1 MRLVAANGTMTDSVS
16 ARQIREMF
24 DRLADRYDVLN
35 TIFSLDRDRAWRRR
49 AAALAELR
57 PGDTALDLCTG
68 TGKLAH
74 ELLRYV
80 RPGGR
85 VIGID
90 FSEAMLSR
98 ARQRDSEVEF
108 QAGDVMS
115 LPHSDRSVQAVTIGF
130 GLRNLVD
137 RDRALREMF
146 RVLTPGRRIVI
157 LEFSPPQRGWMAR
170 FYVLYLSRVIPAVA
184 SLVRPRDG
192 EAYRYL
198 AESVEAFPSPLQLAR
213 QMEAAGFTDVTFQRM
228 TFGIVS
234 LHVGKRS
241 GG

>member
-1 MRLVAANGTMTDSVS
+1 MVANRAEADS
-16 ARQIREMF
+16 IRTMF
-24 DRLADRYDVLN
+24 DRIAGRYDLLN
-35 TIFSLDRDRAWRRR
+35 TIFSLHRDRAWRRR

-74 ELLRYV
+74 ELLRYI

-90 FSEAMLSR
+90 FSAAMLDR
-98 ARQRDSEVEF
+98 ARQRHPEIEF
-108 QAGDVMS
+108 QLGDVTS
-115 LPHSDRSVQAVTIGF
+115 LPYSDRSVQAVTIGF
-130 GLRNLVD
+130 GFRNLVE

-146 RVLTPGRRIVI
+146 RVLTPGRRVVI
-157 LEFSPPQRGWMAR
+157 LEFSPPHRGWMAR
-170 FYVLYLSRVIPAVA
+170 LYLVYLNRVIPAIA
-184 SLVRPRDG
+184 SLVRSRDG

-198 AESVEAFPSPLQLAR
+198 AESVQTFPSPSELAGQLRAT
-213 QMEAAGFTDVTFQRM
+213 GFTDVTVQPM

-234 LHVGKRS
+234 VHVGRRPED
-241 GG
+241 